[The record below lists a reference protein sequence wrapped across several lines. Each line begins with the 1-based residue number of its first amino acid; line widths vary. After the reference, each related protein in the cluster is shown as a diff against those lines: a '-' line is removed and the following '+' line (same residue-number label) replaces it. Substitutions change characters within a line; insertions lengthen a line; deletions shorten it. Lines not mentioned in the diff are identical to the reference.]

1 MANSDH
7 TQTSSRGS
15 NRTALIAVGI
25 IALLG
30 LAYALLRV
38 DILRARIATL
48 QGVTQA
54 IEDEDQQLHAQVDEL
69 LKTQQKNNVQLDQL
83 MAQVGAINEQI
94 GGLRSGATATKQQWS
109 RIEALYLLR
118 LAQEQLT
125 IGHDIANATK
135 TLTAALTALGND
147 NATAEVQRQL
157 SQHIEQ
163 LHTLPTTLYTQT
175 EQQLQQ
181 AADSI
186 MQLPLRI
193 NATGAPDEG
202 EPLPESGIDQKWLKL
217 RRALHS
223 LFSIREDTAPT
234 LSQGAQ
240 VLGQSQLRT
249 LLQQAAWAVRT
260 QDQASYIAM
269 LKQAQVTLSIVL
281 DTQHAGVRGLQSQ
294 LQQLSTLT
302 IAPALPNLEQSI
314 ATLER
319 GVPRTAINT
328 TGKQP

>member
-1 MANSDH
+1 MATFN
-7 TQTSSRGS
+7 TNTPSRGS

-48 QGVTQA
+48 QGVTHTL
-54 IEDEDQQLHAQVDEL
+54 EETDQHLRTQVDEL

-83 MAQVGAINEQI
+83 LAQVGAIHDQI
-94 GGLRSGATATKQQWS
+94 GGLREGATAAKQQWA

-118 LAQEQLT
+118 LAQEQLS
-125 IGHDIANATK
+125 IGHDITNATK

-147 NATAEVQRQL
+147 NATADVQRQL
-157 SQHIEQ
+157 AQHLQQ
-163 LHTLPTTLYTQT
+163 LHALPTALYTQT

-181 AADSI
+181 AADAV

-193 NATGAPDEG
+193 HATGYPDEG

-223 LFSIREDTAPT
+223 LFSIREDAAPA

-249 LLQQAAWAVRT
+249 LLKQAAWAVRT

-269 LKQAQVTLSIVL
+269 LKQAQVTLPIVL
-281 DTQHAGVRGLQSQ
+281 DTQHAGVRSVQNQ
-294 LQQLSTLT
+294 LQQLLTLT
-302 IAPALPNLEQSI
+302 IAPELPNLEHSI
-314 ATLER
+314 AALER
-319 GVPRTAINT
+319 GVPRTATNT
-328 TGKQP
+328 SGKQP